1 MCIGTFFSL
10 LHAYSANLLVYNTHL
25 GADPGGLTVLK
36 HHPQLPKVNYL
47 FDCISEDFG
56 SFYMSLPFVVTLVNC
71 PAPRM
76 LLSTARHEKVR
87 FFSRRELERKE
98 GMSAHSSP
106 EWGNGDS
113 EQAQS
118 VLLKKI
124 LDNQDAIQGLSERL
138 MPLLL
143 GNLQRLAD
151 SNDHTPQV
159 TEADGQVPRDLHSCH
174 GDPAAQHVALRAIS
188 GESDARMRVS
198 KKLGQRSTCV

>member
-1 MCIGTFFSL
+1 M
-10 LHAYSANLLVYNTHL
+10 
-25 GADPGGLTVLK
+25 LK
-36 HHPQLPKVNYL
+36 HPPQLPKVNYL
-47 FDCISEDFG
+47 FDCISEYFG

-98 GMSAHSSP
+98 CMSAHSSP
-106 EWGNGDS
+106 ESGS

-124 LDNQDAIQGLSERL
+124 LDNRDAIQGLSHRL
-138 MPLLL
+138 MPLLV
-143 GNLQRLAD
+143 GNLKRLAE
-151 SNDHTPQV
+151 SNDHPPQV
-159 TEADGQVPRDLHSCH
+159 TEADGQAPRDPRSCH
-174 GDPAAQHVALRAIS
+174 GVPAAQHVALCAIS

-198 KKLGQRSTCV
+198 HKLGQRSPCIWK